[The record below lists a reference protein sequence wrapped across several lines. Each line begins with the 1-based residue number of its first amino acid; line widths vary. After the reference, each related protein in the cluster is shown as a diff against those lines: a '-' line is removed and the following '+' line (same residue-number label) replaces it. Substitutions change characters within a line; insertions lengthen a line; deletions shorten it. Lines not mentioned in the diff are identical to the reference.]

1 MWNNFILYTFTMYVV
16 CYMFTTYVIC
26 YTFTMYIIF
35 YTFTMDVIFYTF
47 TMYIICYTFTMYI
60 ISYILL
66 YSRFLFGMISLRI
79 DKAFYGEWTLV
90 PLNFFTFNIPK
101 KISHIYGEY

>member
-1 MWNNFILYTFTMYVV
+1 
-16 CYMFTTYVIC
+16 
-26 YTFTMYIIF
+26 
-35 YTFTMDVIFYTF
+35 
-47 TMYIICYTFTMYI
+47 MYI

-90 PLNFFTFNIPK
+90 PLNFFTFNISK
-101 KISHIYGEY
+101 KMSHIYGEYWKTTCHTSTVSIERPRVTHLRWVLKDHVLL